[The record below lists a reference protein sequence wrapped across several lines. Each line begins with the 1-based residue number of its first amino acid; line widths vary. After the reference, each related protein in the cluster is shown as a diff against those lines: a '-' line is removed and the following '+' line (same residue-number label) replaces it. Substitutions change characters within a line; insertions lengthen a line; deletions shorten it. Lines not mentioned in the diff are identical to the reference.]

1 MSERDE
7 STGQFTPSEPL
18 TGRAAEEHAA
28 GFTPMVDEPTPE
40 SEELSKKEAAE
51 RLAELSSSKP
61 IATHILS
68 ANLPADVTMTIE
80 QGAAALADS
89 RAADKAQA
97 ELDET
102 EKLQKEVDQLRGE
115 TPEAKPASV
124 ETDEETLEKALAHP
138 RVKEALERQI
148 TEAETTRSTYSKGL
162 DVANQ
167 FAQAAFAEGFPEIAS
182 LPIEQWEN
190 ALRAMH
196 AREPER
202 FNKAMGT
209 LSRVAQLQN
218 AAQHE
223 QQQRSAREAAEF
235 QTYAKG
241 EDARFNEMVKG
252 ERNMAAVEAQI
263 PATLKSLGVDP
274 AEFLKAGTES
284 KFLRSAAAQAVL
296 VKAAKYD
303 LLMAAPRAVPTKAAP
318 PPVQRPG
325 TTASRGERSVAN
337 FSTLNSKLSQSGSQ
351 KDAFQL
357 LMAKRGKR

>member
-1 MSERDE
+1 MSGRDE
-7 STGQFTPSEPL
+7 SGQFAPSEPL
-18 TGRAAEEHAA
+18 YGKAAEEAKE
-28 GFTPMVDEPTPE
+28 GFTPMVDEPNAE
-40 SEELSKKEAAE
+40 AEEISKKEAAD

-61 IATHILS
+61 IATHVIS
-68 ANLPADVTMTIE
+68 ANLPADVTMTLE

-97 ELDET
+97 EIDGMAA
-102 EKLQKEVDQLRGE
+102 LQKEVDELRGTE
-115 TPEAKPASV
+115 PEAKSAPV
-124 ETDEETLEKALAHP
+124 DTDEQTLEKALAHP

-162 DVANQ
+162 DVANT

-182 LPIEQWEN
+182 LPIEHWES

-209 LSRVAQLQN
+209 LNRVAQLQN

-241 EDARFNEMVKG
+241 EDARFADMTKG
-252 ERNMAAVEAQI
+252 ERNMPAIEAQI
-263 PATLKSLGVDP
+263 PATLRSLGVDP
-274 AEFLKAGTES
+274 AEFLKAGAES
-284 KFLRSAAAQAVL
+284 KFLRSAAAQAIL

-303 LLMAAPRAVPTKAAP
+303 LFKAALPPVPTKAP
-318 PPVQRPG
+318 PPRVQQPG
-325 TTASRGERSVAN
+325 TARSAGERSVAN
-337 FSTLNSKLSQSGSQ
+337 LGTLNSRLNQTGNQ